1 MTGVFAPLRSLRNP
15 TFARL
20 YLSQTT
26 SLLGDALTWVGLAL
40 LAFEL
45 AGKNSS
51 VILGAALTLRVTAFV
66 VLSPLAGALADRLDR
81 KRILVLSDLGRMVII
96 ALMPFV
102 TQAWQV
108 YLLMFLLNAL
118 TAFFT
123 PTYQAIIPLV
133 TGKDDYGQ
141 AISLSGATYELLG
154 VLGPGIAG
162 GFAAFLGTRSIFF
175 VDAAT
180 FLVSALLIVSLPR
193 SLNAARNPS
202 ETSSTLT
209 LREVSEG
216 SVRLWKDRL
225 IRYALL
231 LELVASVAGALILV
245 NTVGLLK
252 GSLGLGNLEYGWVM
266 AAFGVGATLAALA
279 LGALEGRVPRTRFML
294 LGALVTT
301 LAVIPANFL
310 GYLPIM
316 ALWLVAGAG
325 QNWVNLPTQALIA
338 DRTPPEAQG
347 RVYGAH
353 FAWSH
358 LWWALAYPL
367 AGFLGSRSGGQDF
380 LYGGLVG
387 LTLLLTVQV
396 FLAPRD
402 KTSKQQASSD

>member
-1 MTGVFAPLRSLRNP
+1 MISIFEPFRSLKNP

-20 YLSQTT
+20 YLSQAT
-26 SLLGDALTWVGLAL
+26 SLLGDAFTWVGLAL

-45 AGKNSS
+45 AGSNAS

-66 VLSPLAGALADRLDR
+66 ILSPLAGALADRLDR
-81 KRILVLSDLGRMVII
+81 KMILISSDLARMIVIG
-96 ALMPFV
+96 LMPFV
-102 TQAWQV
+102 TEIWQV
-108 YLLMFLLNAL
+108 YVLMFALNAF

-123 PTYQAIIPLV
+123 PTYQATIPLV
-133 TGKDDYGQ
+133 TSKDDYGQ
-141 AISLSGATYELLG
+141 AISLSGATFELLG

-162 GFAAFLGTRSIFF
+162 AVAVFLGARSIFF
-175 VDAAT
+175 LDAAT
-180 FLVSALLIVSLPR
+180 FLISALLILTLRR
-193 SLNAARNPS
+193 SLNAARDS
-202 ETSSTLT
+202 TTTSSATT
-209 LREVSEG
+209 WADIQDG
-216 SVRLWKDRL
+216 TTRLWKDAP

-231 LELVASVAGALILV
+231 LELVASVAGALVLV
-245 NTVGLLK
+245 NTVGLIK

-279 LGALEGRVPRTRFML
+279 VGALEKRLPRTRFAL
-294 LGALVTT
+294 LGAFVTT
-301 LAVIPANFL
+301 LAVLPANTVGFMPL
-310 GYLPIM
+310 L

-338 DRTPPEAQG
+338 DRTPLEVQG

-367 AGFLGSRSGGQDF
+367 AGWLGSSFASQNYLF
-380 LYGGLVG
+380 GGLVG
-387 LTLLLTVQV
+387 LALLIVIQI

-402 KTSKQQASSD
+402 TSLIRV